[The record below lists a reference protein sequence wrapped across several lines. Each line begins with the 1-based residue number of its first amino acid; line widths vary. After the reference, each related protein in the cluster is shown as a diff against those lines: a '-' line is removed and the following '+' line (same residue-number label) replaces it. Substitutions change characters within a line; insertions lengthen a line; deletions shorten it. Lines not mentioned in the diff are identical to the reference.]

1 MTAIEML
8 ARSRFGEFEQQDLIL
23 LSELIS
29 EDNGYSLY
37 EWINPSTESGNGA
50 FPFRTGIS
58 CMRLTLTKIVMMNE
72 HQDTAKLR

>member
-1 MTAIEML
+1 M
-8 ARSRFGEFEQQDLIL
+8 SRQDLIL

-37 EWINPSTESGNGA
+37 EWINPSAESGNGA

-58 CMRLTLTKIVMMNE
+58 CMRLALRKIVMMNE
-72 HQDTAKLR
+72 NADTVKLR